1 MNELIKVK
9 KELVK
14 ERDAQATQEQRH
26 HHNNTAM
33 TTRRRQQR
41 SSTLLADAQA
51 ALIGALKSEVANY
64 TTKIGTMDTELAAS
78 SEEMA
83 TLKVHSAN

>member
-14 ERDAQATQEQRH
+14 ERDAQA
-26 HHNNTAM
+26 
-33 TTRRRQQR
+33 
-41 SSTLLADAQA
+41 

-64 TTKIGTMDTELAAS
+64 TAKIGTMDTELAAS

-83 TLKVHSAN
+83 TLKESSAN